1 MRTVIHLALE
11 CQPGLFVWV
20 GSDSGARGCRL
31 QVMVLTRRMFVAGA
45 AGAGFALLGRSHG
58 MSIHL
63 SCGALGIK
71 ASQTEAIDYAAR
83 YGFDAVDADGRY
95 LSDLPPSEVSRLL
108 DSMRAKNVGWAMAG
122 FPTEFRKDDAAFSES
137 VKTLPAFAAAL
148 ERAGVKRVTTWIS
161 PNSADLT
168 YLANLKTHARRLR
181 EAAGILKDR
190 GIRFGLEYVGPKTSW
205 STKRFP
211 FVHTMAE
218 MKELIAEIDRPNVGF
233 VLDSWHWYT
242 AGETKKDLLA
252 LRADQVVSVDLNDA
266 PAGVAIDQQMD
277 GKRELPA
284 ATGVIDVASFLG
296 ALQTMG
302 FDGPVRAEPFNDGVR
317 KMAPAEALAATKA
330 AMDKAFAQ
338 V

>member
-1 MRTVIHLALE
+1 
-11 CQPGLFVWV
+11 
-20 GSDSGARGCRL
+20 
-31 QVMVLTRRMFVAGA
+31 MFVAGA

-83 YGFDAVDADGRY
+83 YGFDVVDADGRY
-95 LSDLPPSEVSRLL
+95 LGDLPSSDLTRLL
-108 DSMRAKNVGWAMAG
+108 DSMRSKNVGWAMAG

-137 VKTLPAFAAAL
+137 VKTLPVFAGGL

-168 YLANLKTHARRLR
+168 YLANLKAHARRLR
-181 EAAGILKDR
+181 EAASILNDH
-190 GIRFGLEYVGPKTSW
+190 GLRFGLEYVGPKTSW
-205 STKRFP
+205 STRRFP

-242 AGETKKDLLA
+242 AGEAKKDLLT
-252 LRADQVVSVDLNDA
+252 LRGDQVVSVDLNDA
-266 PAGVAIDQQMD
+266 PAGIPVDQQMD
-277 GKRELPA
+277 GKRELPT
-284 ATGVIDVASFLG
+284 ATGVIDAASFLG
-296 ALQTMG
+296 ALQAIG
-302 FDGPVRAEPFNDGVR
+302 YDGPVRAEPFNDAVR
-317 KMAPAEALAATKA
+317 KMPPADALAATKA
-330 AMDKAFAQ
+330 AIDKAFAQ
-338 V
+338 IV

>member
-1 MRTVIHLALE
+1 
-11 CQPGLFVWV
+11 
-20 GSDSGARGCRL
+20 
-31 QVMVLTRRMFVAGA
+31 VLTRRMFVAGA

-83 YGFDAVDADGRY
+83 YGFDAVDADGLY
-95 LSDLPPSEVSRLL
+95 LGDLPPSEVTRLL
-108 DSMRAKNVGWAMAG
+108 DSMRAKNVGWAIAG

-168 YLANLKTHARRLR
+168 YLANLKTHAKRLR
-181 EAAGILKDR
+181 EAAGILKDH
-190 GIRFGLEYVGPKTSW
+190 GILFGLEYVGPKTLW

-218 MKELIAEIDRPNVGF
+218 MKELIAEIATVGVYYIEAVMRRIIDRFGLGRF
-233 VLDSWHWYT
+233 DS
-242 AGETKKDLLA
+242 K
-252 LRADQVVSVDLNDA
+252 RAAAQVNGHS
-266 PAGVAIDQQMD
+266 
-277 GKRELPA
+277 
-284 ATGVIDVASFLG
+284 
-296 ALQTMG
+296 
-302 FDGPVRAEPFNDGVR
+302 VRAAEKGEARAGGTGDEHTSREHHDLQSTPMHVR
-317 KMAPAEALAATKA
+317 IRAGPGSPPV
-330 AMDKAFAQ
+330 AFEREMNYGTH
-338 V
+338 

>member
-1 MRTVIHLALE
+1 
-11 CQPGLFVWV
+11 
-20 GSDSGARGCRL
+20 
-31 QVMVLTRRMFVAGA
+31 MFVAGA

-83 YGFDAVDADGRY
+83 YGFDVVDADGRY
-95 LSDLPPSEVSRLL
+95 LGDLPASDLTRLL
-108 DSMRAKNVGWAMAG
+108 DAMRSKNVGWAMAG
-122 FPTEFRKDDAAFSES
+122 FPTEFRKDDAAFADSI
-137 VKTLPAFAAAL
+137 KALPAFAAGV

-168 YLANLKTHARRLR
+168 YMENLKTHARRLR
-181 EAAGILKDR
+181 EAAGILKDH
-190 GIRFGLEYVGPKTSW
+190 GMRFGLEYVAPKTLW
-205 STKRFP
+205 STKRYP

-242 AGETKKDLLA
+242 AGESKKDLLA

-266 PAGVAIDQQMD
+266 PAGIAVDQQID

-284 ATGVIDVASFLG
+284 ATGVIDAASFLG
-296 ALQTMG
+296 ALQAIG
-302 FDGPVRAEPFNDGVR
+302 YDGPVRAEPFNDAVR
-317 KMAPAEALAATKA
+317 KMPPGEALGATKA
-330 AMDKAFAQ
+330 AIDKAFASIPG
-338 V
+338 

>member
-1 MRTVIHLALE
+1 M
-11 CQPGLFVWV
+11 
-20 GSDSGARGCRL
+20 
-31 QVMVLTRRMFVAGA
+31 LTRRMFVAGA

-83 YGFDAVDADGRY
+83 YGFDVVDADGGY
-95 LSDLPPSEVSRLL
+95 LGNLSPADLARLL
-108 DSMRAKNVGWAMAG
+108 DSMKAKNVGWAMAG

-137 VKTLPAFAAAL
+137 IKTLPAYAAGL

-168 YLANLKTHARRLR
+168 YMQNLRTHARRLR
-181 EAAGILKDR
+181 EAAGILNDQS
-190 GIRFGLEYVGPKTSW
+190 IRFGMEYVGPKTSW
-205 STKRFP
+205 STKRYP

-218 MKELIAEIDRPNVGF
+218 MKELIAEIDRPNVGL

-242 AGETKKDLLA
+242 SGETKKDLLT
-252 LRADQVVSVDLNDA
+252 LRGDQVVSVDLNDA
-266 PAGVAIDQQMD
+266 PTGIPVDQQMD

-284 ATGVIDVASFLG
+284 ATGVIDAGSFLG
-296 ALQTMG
+296 ALQAIG
-302 FDGPVRAEPFNDGVR
+302 YDGPVRAEPFNDAVR
-317 KMAPAEALAATKA
+317 KMAPAEALVAAKA
-330 AMDKAFAQ
+330 AIDKAFAQ
-338 V
+338 IG

>member
-1 MRTVIHLALE
+1 
-11 CQPGLFVWV
+11 
-20 GSDSGARGCRL
+20 
-31 QVMVLTRRMFVAGA
+31 MFVAGA

-83 YGFDAVDADGRY
+83 YGFDVVDADGGY
-95 LSDLPPSEVSRLL
+95 LGNLSPADLARLL
-108 DSMRAKNVGWAMAG
+108 DSMKAKNVGWAMAG

-137 VKTLPAFAAAL
+137 IKTLPAYAAGL

-168 YLANLKTHARRLR
+168 YMQNLRTHARRLR
-181 EAAGILKDR
+181 EAAGILNDQS
-190 GIRFGLEYVGPKTSW
+190 IRFGMEYVGPKTSW
-205 STKRFP
+205 STKRYP

-218 MKELIAEIDRPNVGF
+218 MKELIAEIDRPNVGL

-242 AGETKKDLLA
+242 SGETKKDLLT
-252 LRADQVVSVDLNDA
+252 LRGDQVVSVDLNDA
-266 PAGVAIDQQMD
+266 PTGIPVDQQMD

-284 ATGVIDVASFLG
+284 ATGVIDAGSFLG
-296 ALQTMG
+296 ALQAIG
-302 FDGPVRAEPFNDGVR
+302 YDGPVRAEPFNDAVR
-317 KMAPAEALAATKA
+317 KMAPAEALVAAKA
-330 AMDKAFAQ
+330 AIDKAFAQ
-338 V
+338 IG